1 MSFQLTILGT
11 GSATPVLTRNAT
23 AHHLQIEQ
31 DGYLID
37 CGENTQHQLLFY
49 KIRTTKLKYIFIS
62 HLHGDHFFGLIGLLS
77 TLNMHRRMEDLWIFG
92 PKGLSDIIT
101 LQLKYSDTRLNFKII
116 FTETNTEKSYL
127 LFENENVTVTTIPLI
142 HRVPCCGFL
151 LREKSRKRKIV
162 KETKPADLSFEEIKA
177 LKDGEDILNVDGSVK
192 YKNEKYTIP
201 STKSCSYAFCS
212 DTQYYEPIVEIIK
225 NVDVLYHEATFLDE
239 LLPRATQ
246 TFHSTTKQAAT
257 IAKKAKVGK
266 LIIGHYSSRYKT
278 LDAHLAEAREV
289 FQNTSLA
296 IEGEVHKIRDL
307 KAKD

>member
-11 GSATPVLTRNAT
+11 GSASPVLTRNPT

-31 DGYLID
+31 EGYLID
-37 CGENTQHQLLFY
+37 CGENTQHQLLLF

-77 TLNMHRRMEDLWIFG
+77 TLNMHRRIDDLCIFG
-92 PKGLSDIIT
+92 PKGLSEIIT
-101 LQLKYSDTRLNFKII
+101 LQLKYSDTRLNFNIKFI
-116 FTETNTEKSYL
+116 ETDTEKSYL
-127 LFENENVTVTTIPLI
+127 LFENEYVSVTTIPLV

-151 LREKSRKRKIV
+151 FREKKRKRKIV
-162 KETKPADLSFEEIKA
+162 KETKPNDLDFEEIKA
-177 LKDGEDILNVDGSVK
+177 LKDGRDILYPDGSIK
-192 YKNEKYTIP
+192 YKNEDYTLP

-212 DTQYYEPIVEIIK
+212 DTQYYEPIIDIVK
-225 NVDVLYHEATFLDE
+225 NVDVLYHEATFLHE

-246 TFHSTTKQAAT
+246 TFHATTKQAAT

-289 FQNTSLA
+289 FQNTYLA
-296 IEGEVHKIRDL
+296 VEGEVHKIRDS